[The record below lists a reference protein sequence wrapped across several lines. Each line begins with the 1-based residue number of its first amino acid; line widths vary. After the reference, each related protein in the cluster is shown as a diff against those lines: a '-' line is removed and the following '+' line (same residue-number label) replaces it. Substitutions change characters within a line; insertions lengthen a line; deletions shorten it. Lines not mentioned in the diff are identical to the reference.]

1 MYRRRGE
8 SLSLRITRRSKGR
21 FGMGVEIVTSMVSDY
36 LNAHDW
42 VAASSIASGLGQTYK
57 KVMAMRISAAR
68 EVLLEELA
76 KGRAS
81 AIDPLPDDAATVTF
95 RYMRAAQEGAARLN
109 LRLLAGVITGQI
121 SGPGLY
127 ADEFLRWADILA
139 GLRREEI
146 LVLGVMQRLNDLPPN
161 PEHET
166 NPTFL
171 FWMECESILHAE
183 YGIGRHVSVAHANAL
198 LRTGLVQLAAGSMD
212 TPMVPTPTFALAD
225 LSSLLAV
232 EGILRSEAGATS
244 P

>member
-1 MYRRRGE
+1 MYRQKDE
-8 SLSLRITRRSKGR
+8 SLNLQHHRRSKGR
-21 FGMGVEIVTSMVSDY
+21 SSMGVEIVTSMVSDY

-42 VAASSIASGLGQTYK
+42 LAASTIASGLGQTYK
-57 KVMAMRISAAR
+57 KVMAMRISAAQA
-68 EVLLEELA
+68 VLLEELA

-146 LVLGVMQRLNDLPPN
+146 LVLGVMQRLNDQPPN
-161 PEHET
+161 PKHET

-171 FWMECESILHAE
+171 FWMACESILHAE
-183 YGIGRHVSVAHANAL
+183 YGIERHVSVAYANAL

-232 EGILRSEAGATS
+232 EGIIRSEASATS